1 MRRFNIAMNALI
13 TIAGKRQI
21 AATALIALPLSYLFS
36 LSGVISIP
44 LAAVAMAVLAY
55 VVIYTGFLL
64 LRAVGMSDLP
74 VAAAWVLGI
83 FATSAMVYAL
93 VELLHVTAAIG
104 FALLAVF
111 VLVLGIGIGRAS
123 PPEDRADEHDMLGLL
138 LCVAATAVWCRG
150 TAAAPAMLGQEDML
164 PAWVDY
170 FIHGGVISQ
179 FGDARALGRE
189 SIDLANFPKPIYHY
203 ASYLLPAVFAEPL
216 DVPGLPLATS
226 VWLPLGFLTMCA
238 GAYALGVGL
247 AGSAGGV
254 AAVAALT
261 VVPDASSY
269 GLRNGFFSFHWNVQ
283 TYAGAGYAIGASLLS
298 ATLLHRWAARG
309 SARALFAGALLAA
322 GTAVFRANVFVLA
335 FPAWVASA
343 GISLPFFR
351 RRHLFFAIILV
362 LSVAGSVS
370 ALYFI
375 LANVPATAETWW
387 RTGPALE
394 RFLDEV
400 HRHQAPTAYGGLYW
414 YLLSDFGKGVAIP
427 AGILLVYAA
436 SLGIF
441 VLLYPVGLLVARRS
455 QGLSVIDMFPAFV
468 IMTYA
473 LLMLFAPSP
482 AHGDSTAFT
491 HLPFVLLY
499 AVVVSWTA
507 TMFVNWI
514 ARQGS
519 HNRDRLWRTLAVF
532 MICALPVL
540 WKTAGA
546 MAYPKFY
553 WGKPLVAVR
562 TEKGL
567 ERAAAFLRRNA
578 KQGDIFATSGLR
590 RVYTPIDTAA
600 EVASLSGMPAYI
612 MRPWVHIAEGGR
624 RAEIATER
632 WNSLVGI
639 EKLEKPDLALNS
651 LRRLG
656 IQWYVFVGAGGP
668 RWDPLRSRAVFSE
681 ESFAIYSGLEQ

>member
-1 MRRFNIAMNALI
+1 MYFQIAMNALI
-13 TIAGKRQI
+13 TVLGKRQVV
-21 AATALIALPLSYLFS
+21 ATALVALPLSYLFS
-36 LSGVISIP
+36 LSAAISIP
-44 LAAVAMAVLAY
+44 LAAVAMVVLAY
-55 VVIYTGFLL
+55 IVIYTGFLL
-64 LRAVGMSDLP
+64 LRALRISDMP

-83 FATSAMVYAL
+83 FATSMAVYAL
-93 VELLHVTAAIG
+93 VELLHVTAAVS

-111 VLVLGIGIGRAS
+111 VLVLGIGVGRTS
-123 PPEDRADEHDMLGLL
+123 PPEACSDMHDMLGLL
-138 LCVAATAVWCRG
+138 LCVAATVVWCRG
-150 TAAAPAMLGQEDML
+150 TAAAPMILGREHIL

-179 FGDARALGRE
+179 FGDVRALGRE
-189 SIDLANFPKPIYHY
+189 SIDLANFPKPFYHY

-216 DVPGLPLATS
+216 DMAGLPLATS

-238 GAYALGVGL
+238 GAYALGAGL

-261 VVPDASSY
+261 IIPDASNY

-283 TYAGAGYAIGASLLS
+283 TYAGAGYAIGVSLLS
-298 ATLLHRWAARG
+298 AALLHRWAARRNT
-309 SARALFAGALLAA
+309 RALLAGALLAV
-322 GTAVFRANVFVLA
+322 GTFVFRANVFILA
-335 FPAWVASA
+335 FPAWVVSA
-343 GISLPFFR
+343 GISLPFFQ
-351 RRHLFFAIILV
+351 RRHLLFAIILV
-362 LSVAGSVS
+362 FSIAGSVS
-370 ALYFI
+370 FTYFI
-375 LANVPATAETWW
+375 LANIPATAETWW

-400 HRHQAPTAYGGLYW
+400 HRHQAPTGYAGLYG
-414 YLLSDFGKGVAIP
+414 YLLTLGKGVAIP
-427 AGILLVYAA
+427 AGILLVYGA
-436 SLGIF
+436 SLGAF
-441 VLLYPVGLLVARRS
+441 VLLYPVALLVTRRS
-455 QGLSVIDMFPAFV
+455 NGLSVIDMFPAFI

-499 AVVVSWTA
+499 AVVAVWTV

-519 HNRDRLWRTLAVF
+519 HDQDRLWRALVVF
-532 MICALPVL
+532 MVCALPVL

-553 WGKPLVAVR
+553 WGKSLVAVN
-562 TEKGL
+562 TERGL
-567 ERAAAFLRRNA
+567 RRVALFLRQNA

-600 EVASLSGMPAYI
+600 EMASLSGMPTYI
-612 MRPWVHIAEGGR
+612 MRPWVHIAQGGR

-651 LRRLG
+651 LRQLG
-656 IQWYVFVGAGGP
+656 IQWYVFVGTGGP
-668 RWDPLRSRAVFSE
+668 RWDPLRSRAAFNE
-681 ESFAIYSGLEQ
+681 ERFAIYSSLK